1 MRRIVTGL
9 LCVAACHSDAAEKPA
24 PALAQGAIRFET
36 ARGPWVV
43 RVEIAGD
50 EASRARGLMYRRSL
64 EPDRGMTF
72 VFPAS
77 EEHTFWMH
85 NTLIALDM
93 IFLDEGRA
101 VIGVVANAAPQTD
114 TPRTVGRPS
123 RYVVEVAAGD
133 AAVHAVGPGTPA
145 VFIGVPGGSTPQQPA
160 GALRAEGLFHHPV

>member
-9 LCVAACHSDAAEKPA
+9 LCAAACHSEAAEKA
-24 PALAQGAIRFET
+24 ALSQGAVRFDT

-43 RVEIAGD
+43 KVEIAGD

-64 EPDRGMTF
+64 EPDRGMIF

-101 VIGVVANAAPQTD
+101 VIGVVANAVPQTD
-114 TPRTVGRPS
+114 TPRTLGKPS
-123 RYVVEVAAGD
+123 RYVVEVAAG
-133 AAVHAVGPGTPA
+133 GTRA
-145 VFIGVPGGSTPQQPA
+145 VFIGIS
-160 GALRAEGLFHHPV
+160 E

>member
-9 LCVAACHSDAAEKPA
+9 LCAAACHSEAAEKAA
-24 PALAQGAIRFET
+24 PALSQGAVRFDT

-43 RVEIAGD
+43 KVEIAGD

-64 EPDRGMTF
+64 EPDRGMIF

-101 VIGVVANAAPQTD
+101 VIGVVANVAPQTD

-123 RYVVEVAAGD
+123 RYVV
-133 AAVHAVGPGTPA
+133 
-145 VFIGVPGGSTPQQPA
+145 A
-160 GALRAEGLFHHPV
+160 GAGGDGAVNAGVKSAR

>member
-9 LCVAACHSDAAEKPA
+9 LGVAACHRDAAEKPA
-24 PALAQGAIRFET
+24 PALAQGAVRFET
-36 ARGPWVV
+36 ARGPWVG
-43 RVEIAGD
+43 RADCAGD
-50 EASRARGLMYRRSL
+50 GASRAGGLMSRRSL
-64 EPDRGMTF
+64 EPDRGMIF

-133 AAVHAVGPGTPA
+133 AAVHAVGPGTRA
-145 VFIGVPGGSTPQQPA
+145 VFIGVP
-160 GALRAEGLFHHPV
+160 E